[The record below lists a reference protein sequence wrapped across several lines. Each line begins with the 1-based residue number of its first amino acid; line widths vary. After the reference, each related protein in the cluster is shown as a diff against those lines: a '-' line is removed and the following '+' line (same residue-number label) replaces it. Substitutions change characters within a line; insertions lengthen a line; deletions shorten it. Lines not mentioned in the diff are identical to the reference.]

1 MHGRRGS
8 DAPGE
13 PERAQTAPQ
22 RLTPYTIDIIA
33 NNKTDQKVMGI
44 SSLQPYALVE
54 HSIDHAIF
62 LLKAYTMRF
71 SYHHVKEHPKLLLAM
86 TGLTHEEFA
95 Q

>member
-1 MHGRRGS
+1 VLNVG
-8 DAPGE
+8 
-13 PERAQTAPQ
+13 
-22 RLTPYTIDIIA
+22 
-33 NNKTDQKVMGI
+33 NKTDQKVMGI